1 MIDVSDII
9 NDPDFAQPFSI
20 LRSSGAFVSGGW
32 QNITTTVNS
41 SGVIVPAT
49 EQDIAQ
55 VPEGDRVTGM
65 ISVHTTA
72 KLFQTHTG
80 SQPGLSDVLLWN
92 GDRYRILKLFPY
104 QDFGFTKALAARM
117 SGQ

>member
-1 MIDVSDII
+1 MLDVSDILE
-9 NDPDFAQPFSI
+9 DPDFAQPFDV

-32 QNITTTVNS
+32 QNLTTTVAC
-41 SGVIVPAT
+41 SGVILPASD
-49 EQDIAQ
+49 QDIAL

-65 ISVHTTA
+65 ISVHTTR

-80 SQPGLSDVLLWN
+80 AQPGLSDVIVWN
-92 GDRYRILKLFPY
+92 GDKYRILKLFPY
-104 QDFGFTKALAARM
+104 QDFGFTKALGARL